1 MTDPIVIV
9 GGGLAAGTAAT
20 TLRESGYDG
29 DLVVFAE
36 EPHVPYE

>member
-1 MTDPIVIV
+1 MSDPIVIV

-29 DLVVFAE
+29 DSAKSQA
-36 EPHVPYE
+36 